1 MKLIKD
7 HIPFTQV
14 ANEVLKSK
22 HLSWKAKGIYA
33 YLFSKPDDWDF
44 SNLRIKIESKDGRR
58 AIMSALRELEEAG
71 YLQRIKQPSGKMD
84 YILKFSSQSQETELW
99 VDNPKSGNRTVR
111 KPHCAE
117 TALISNI
124 DNTNKQR
131 KESNISSGA
140 KAPEANQDHKDI
152 VETIELFKPVNPSV
166 GILYGRNPQREAM
179 RRLITKYGIEKV
191 QNMIKA
197 LPGIVNQKTA
207 PRITTPVQLEEKL
220 GQLIIFVKQ
229 NQSKGIIY

>member
-44 SNLRIKIESKDGRR
+44 SNLRIKIESKDGRI

-84 YILKFSSQSQETELW
+84 YILKFSSQSQETALR
-99 VDNPKSGNRTVR
+99 VDEPKSGFRTVR
-111 KPHCAE
+111 KPHSAE

-124 DNTNKQR
+124 DIYKQR
-131 KESNISSGA
+131 KKSNISSGA
-140 KAPEANQDHKDI
+140 EAPEANQDHKDI
-152 VETIELFKPVNPSV
+152 VETIELFKSVNPSV